1 MRNNRNGKKNFIV
14 SLIRRSQINKKIL
27 LTKNSDESLFE
38 FTQKNLINIFENFF
52 QENSDVC

>member
-1 MRNNRNGKKNFIV
+1 MEKKNFIV

-52 QENSDVC
+52 QEN